1 VAAAL
6 EIRRATVAPVVLV
19 FVLLGIEH
27 LHKELFNMSHFAK
40 LDENNVVIRVS
51 VINNSNAL
59 NGDGNELESV
69 GVDYINSIHPHEAGQ
84 FTWKQTSYNN
94 NFRGNYAGVG
104 MVYMEG
110 VATLGV
116 ASTDVFMPPRPSSSW
131 TLNPTTP
138 IWDPPIPRPDHTQEM
153 SDNRQDW
160 RWDEDTYQAD
170 NTTGWIMVTGKVL
183 KPEAGSI

>member
-1 VAAAL
+1 MA
-6 EIRRATVAPVVLV
+6 
-19 FVLLGIEH
+19 
-27 LHKELFNMSHFAK
+27 HFAK
-40 LDENNVVIRVS
+40 LDENNVVLRVS
-51 VINNSNAL
+51 VIDNSNIL
-59 NGDGNELESV
+59 DGDGNESESV
-69 GVDYINSIHPHEAGQ
+69 GVAYINGLRPHEAGQ

-138 IWDPPIPRPDHTQEM
+138 IWDPPIPKPDHTQEM
-153 SDNRQDW
+153 SDNYEYW
-160 RWDEDTYQAD
+160 IWDEDAYQAD
-170 NTTGWIMVTGKVL
+170 NTTGWVKHSGRVP
-183 KPEAGSI
+183 KPPAGSIQQILTLLIT